1 MVSVI
6 KRIFAPLDADFWAGV
21 IMSTSLSPIPYPSD
35 LHREHEQ
42 LPVARQPQFGASSQ
56 GTSIKPL
63 QTSSPRSS
71 PQYSRSNQ
79 TVQMSRRASLR
90 PPAIQS
96 TIPTATRTPMSLAGT
111 RPSTRMAMG
120 P

>member
-42 LPVARQPQFGASSQ
+42 LPVARQPQFG
-56 GTSIKPL
+56 GEF
-63 QTSSPRSS
+63 PRDLKQALADME
-71 PQYSRSNQ
+71 PQ
-79 TVQMSRRASLR
+79 V
-90 PPAIQS
+90 
-96 TIPTATRTPMSLAGT
+96 
-111 RPSTRMAMG
+111 
-120 P
+120 